1 MSKNKANRADLARQ
15 AIEYLTGH
23 DFVLAWDFSATEPPP
38 EGIRKLLAP
47 YFADGE
53 IELTTSGLLCDYL
66 VSRLARGLPV
76 DGRPEPVG
84 SRLRLGVS
92 CGLRRRRLSC
102 MEGGTCLY

>member
-38 EGIRKLLAP
+38 EGIRRLLAP

-66 VSRLARGLPV
+66 VSRLREDYPLT
-76 DGRPEPVG
+76 DDR
-84 SRLRLGVS
+84 SRSVRDHASACRVV
-92 CGLRRRRLSC
+92 CG
-102 MEGGTCLY
+102 GNG